1 MTDSGAASPVNVWN
15 KRRLLTMASY
25 FSFKKMIT
33 GYFVKIV
40 YMLGF
45 LALTLGGIALA
56 VWAGLGL
63 QAGTLPQ
70 QTAINYI
77 AIGVGA
83 VLVGNL
89 AWRMVCEFWLLLFNM
104 QSLVASIE
112 RGVNADQHPAPQV
125 VTLPEP
131 KRESVRDTAPTAVVG
146 RSASVLGL
154 S

>member
-1 MTDSGAASPVNVWN
+1 
-15 KRRLLTMASY
+15 MAGY
-25 FSFKKMIT
+25 FSFNKMIT

-45 LALTLGGIALA
+45 LTLTVGGIALT
-56 VWAGLGL
+56 VWAGMGL
-63 QAGTLPQ
+63 QSGTLPQ
-70 QTAINYI
+70 QTAIYYI

-89 AWRMVCEFWLLLFNM
+89 AWRMICEFWLLLFNV
-104 QSLVASIE
+104 QALVASID
-112 RGVNADQHPAPQV
+112 RGVNAVPHGAPEAA
-125 VTLPEP
+125 TPEP
-131 KRESVRDTAPTAVVG
+131 RRESIRRDTPPSNVVG